1 MGMIKGTTVTIVT
14 MVQKGKDEFNAPI
27 WEKIEEKVD
36 NVLIAPST
44 SNEILSANDLY
55 GKKAVYTLAIP
66 KIDKHNWE
74 DCEVYFFGEK
84 WRTFGIPLEGI
95 SKLIPLEWNK
105 KVMVERYG

>member
-1 MGMIKGTTVTIVT
+1 MGIKGIKVIIITKIQTGI
-14 MVQKGKDEFNAPI
+14 DEFNAPI
-27 WEKIEEKVD
+27 WKRVEEQVD
-36 NVLIAPST
+36 NVLIAPSS

-66 KIDKHNWE
+66 KDDTHNWE
-74 DCEVYFFGEK
+74 DCEVIFFGRT

-95 SKLIPLEWNK
+95 PELIPLKWNK

>member
-66 KIDKHNWE
+66 KSDKHNWE